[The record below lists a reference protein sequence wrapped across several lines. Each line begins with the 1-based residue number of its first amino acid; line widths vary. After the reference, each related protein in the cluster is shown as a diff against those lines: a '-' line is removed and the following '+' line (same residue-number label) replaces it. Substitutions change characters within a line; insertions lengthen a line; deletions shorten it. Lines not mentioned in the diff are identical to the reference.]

1 MLEEAREAAQ
11 DFEGELARIAQ
22 GVELLGSDQR
32 LQRAFRL
39 MNRAMSISAAG
50 KYTSW
55 RPFQFGFLLANLH
68 CIVDPEEEAGIVDI
82 VWFATGG
89 GKTETYLGLLITAA
103 LYDRLRG
110 KSHGITAWSRFPL
123 RMLSLQQLQRFAD
136 ALAAAEIV
144 RREERIGG
152 APFSL
157 GFLVGNSST
166 PNRLAADPKPDEL
179 WDADDANMPEKV
191 RILERCPFCRGA
203 TIQMGFDRR
212 RWTLE
217 HRCTNDACPWPEDA
231 LPFYVVDEEIYRF
244 LPTVLV
250 GTLDKAASISMQA
263 AMRGL
268 VGAPLGLCSK
278 EGHGFTYA
286 KRQKRPQGC
295 LVPGCTHALVPL
307 PMAPESFAPSFRLQD
322 ELHLL
327 KDSLGAVDAHYESLY
342 DGLQQ
347 ELSGRRAK
355 ILASSATLSGYE
367 RQSEVLYQR
376 EARVFPQQGPAIGQ
390 GFWTRDSQEMMRRF
404 VAIAPK
410 GVTIEYTVD
419 RLLTVLQVAIR
430 RLITEPETV
439 CQEAGIDLEHV
450 PDLLSLYGTNVVYGN
465 TLRDLDAVM
474 RSTETQ
480 VQVPG
485 NLNVDSLTGRT
496 DFEQIRLITA
506 RLENPEADFQDRL
519 HVVPASSMM
528 SHGVDINRLNVMVIL
543 GIPLTTAEFIQ
554 ATSRVGRKYPGLV
567 FVIHKIGRE
576 RDAGIFRSFPKFVE
590 QGDRFVEPIPIT
602 RHSRRVLERTAAG
615 LEMARILIVHEPRS
629 QKSLAMLT
637 SFRTFLRN
645 APLDLKD
652 EAEVLLQWLGM
663 DTENDINLQTDLR
676 VWFDRFERNV
686 TNSLPDMKFVN
697 QASPTGPPML
707 SLRDVEETVPI
718 YLNSYER

>member
-1 MLEEAREAAQ
+1 
-11 DFEGELARIAQ
+11 
-22 GVELLGSDQR
+22 
-32 LQRAFRL
+32 
-39 MNRAMSISAAG
+39 
-50 KYTSW
+50 
-55 RPFQFGFLLANLH
+55 
-68 CIVDPEEEAGIVDI
+68 
-82 VWFATGG
+82 
-89 GKTETYLGLLITAA
+89 
-103 LYDRLRG
+103 
-110 KSHGITAWSRFPL
+110 
-123 RMLSLQQLQRFAD
+123 
-136 ALAAAEIV
+136 
-144 RREERIGG
+144 
-152 APFSL
+152 
-157 GFLVGNSST
+157 
-166 PNRLAADPKPDEL
+166 
-179 WDADDANMPEKV
+179 
-191 RILERCPFCRGA
+191 
-203 TIQMGFDRR
+203 
-212 RWTLE
+212 
-217 HRCTNDACPWPEDA
+217 
-231 LPFYVVDEEIYRF
+231 
-244 LPTVLV
+244 
-250 GTLDKAASISMQA
+250 
-263 AMRGL
+263 
-268 VGAPLGLCSK
+268 
-278 EGHGFTYA
+278 
-286 KRQKRPQGC
+286 
-295 LVPGCTHALVPL
+295 
-307 PMAPESFAPSFRLQD
+307 MAPELFAPSFRLQD

-430 RLITEPETV
+430 RLITEPDTV

-450 PDLLSLYGTNVVYGN
+450 TDLLSLYGTNVVYGN

-496 DFEQIRLITA
+496 DFEQIRTITA

-602 RHSRRVLERTAAG
+602 RHRRRVLERTAAG
-615 LEMARILIVHEPRS
+615 LELARVNIVHEPNSRG
-629 QKSLAMLT
+629 SLAMLT

-645 APLDLKD
+645 APLDLRD
-652 EAEVLLQWLGM
+652 EADVLLQWLGM

-676 VWFDRFERNV
+676 DWFDRFHRNV
-686 TNSLPDMKFVN
+686 VNSLPDMKFVKD
-697 QASPTGPPML
+697 ASPTGSPML

-718 YLNSYER
+718 YLNAHER